1 MAVLKVVNYGNPILR
16 KVCEP
21 VKDFTKL
28 NGIVEDMFDSM
39 YEAEGIGLA
48 ANQVGI
54 DLNLFII
61 DITHTEESEST
72 HTFIN
77 SSIIETGGDEELF
90 QEGCLSLPGIA
101 LDVLRPEKVK
111 LRYQTLDEQWH
122 EDEFE
127 GLLARAI
134 QHEMDHLNGVFI
146 VDRVSELERI
156 QYQKDLKELEKKIK
170 KSYLIRLSI
179 KRGLSFNFLEVKIK

>member
-28 NGIVEDMFDSM
+28 DAIVEDMFDSM

-146 VDRVSELERI
+146 VDRVSEIERI
-156 QYQKDLKELEKKIK
+156 QYQKDLKELER
-170 KSYLIRLSI
+170 KSKSLIS
-179 KRGLSFNFLEVKIK
+179 SDS

>member
-21 VKDFTKL
+21 VKDFAKL
-28 NGIVEDMFDSM
+28 DAIIADMFDSM

-61 DITHTEESEST
+61 DITHTEESENT
-72 HTFIN
+72 HIFIN
-77 SSIIETGGDEELF
+77 SSIIEFSGDEELF

-111 LRYQTLDEQWH
+111 LRYQTLDEKWH

-146 VDRVSELERI
+146 VDRVSEIERI
-156 QYQKDLKELEKKIK
+156 QYQKDLKELER
-170 KSYLIRLSI
+170 KSKNLISSDLNQ
-179 KRGLSFNFLEVKIK
+179 KGFVL

>member
-21 VKDFTKL
+21 VKDFAKL
-28 NGIVEDMFDSM
+28 DAIIADMFDSM

-61 DITHTEESEST
+61 DITHTEESEYT

-77 SSIIETGGDEELF
+77 SSIIETGGDKELF

-146 VDRVSELERI
+146 VDRVSEIERI
-156 QYQKDLKELEKKIK
+156 QYQKDLKELER
-170 KSYLIRLSI
+170 KSKSLISSDLNQ
-179 KRGLSFNFLEVKIK
+179 KGFVL

>member
-21 VKDFTKL
+21 VKDFTQL
-28 NGIVEDMFDSM
+28 NGILEDMFDSM

-77 SSIIETGGDEELF
+77 SSIIGTSGDEELF

-146 VDRVSELERI
+146 VDRVSEVERI
-156 QYQKDLKELEKKIK
+156 QYQKELKDLEIK
-170 KSYLIRLSI
+170 SKSLISSDLNQ
-179 KRGLSFNFLEVKIK
+179 KGFVL

>member
-1 MAVLKVVNYGNPILR
+1 MAVLEVVNYGNPILR

-28 NGIVEDMFDSM
+28 DAVVDDMFDSM

-101 LDVLRPEKVK
+101 LDVLRPKKVK
-111 LRYQTLDEQWH
+111 LRYQTLDERWH
-122 EDEFE
+122 ENEFE

-156 QYQKDLKELEKKIK
+156 QYQKDLKELER
-170 KSYLIRLSI
+170 KSKSLISSDLNQ
-179 KRGLSFNFLEVKIK
+179 KGFVL

>member
-1 MAVLKVVNYGNPILR
+1 MAVLEVVHYGNPILR
-16 KVCEP
+16 KVCDP

-28 NGIVEDMFDSM
+28 DSIVENMFDSM

-72 HTFIN
+72 HTFVN
-77 SSIIETGGDEELF
+77 SSIIETGGNEELF

-101 LDVLRPEKVK
+101 LDILRPEKVK
-111 LRYQTLDEQWH
+111 LRYQTLDECWH
-122 EDEFE
+122 ENEFE

-146 VDRVSELERI
+146 VDRVSEIERI
-156 QYQKDLKELEKKIK
+156 QYQKDLKDLEKKS
-170 KSYLIRLSI
+170 KSLISSDLNQ
-179 KRGLSFNFLEVKIK
+179 KGFVL

>member
-16 KVCEP
+16 KVCEH
-21 VKDFTKL
+21 VKDFANL
-28 NGIVEDMFDSM
+28 DAIIADMFDSM

-61 DITHTEESEST
+61 DITHTEESDHT
-72 HTFIN
+72 YTFIN
-77 SSIIETGGDEELF
+77 SSIIETSGDEKLF

-111 LRYQTLDEQWH
+111 LKYQTLDEQWH

-156 QYQKDLKELEKKIK
+156 QYQKDLKELER
-170 KSYLIRLSI
+170 KSKSLISSDLNQ
-179 KRGLSFNFLEVKIK
+179 KGFVL

>member
-1 MAVLKVVNYGNPILR
+1 MR

-28 NGIVEDMFDSM
+28 DGVVDDMLDSM

-72 HTFIN
+72 HTFVN

-101 LDVLRPEKVK
+101 LDILRPEKVK

-146 VDRVSELERI
+146 VDRVSEVERI
-156 QYQKDLKELEKKIK
+156 QYQKDLKDLEIK
-170 KSYLIRLSI
+170 SKSLISSDLNQ
-179 KRGLSFNFLEVKIK
+179 KGFVL

>member
-21 VKDFTKL
+21 VTDFTRL
-28 NGIVEDMFDSM
+28 NGIVKDMFDSM

-61 DITHTEESEST
+61 DITHTEESENT
-72 HTFIN
+72 HIFIN

-101 LDVLRPEKVK
+101 LDVLRPKKVK
-111 LRYQTLDEQWH
+111 LKYQTLDERWH

-127 GLLARAI
+127 GLLSRAI

-146 VDRVSELERI
+146 VDRVSEIERI
-156 QYQKDLKELEKKIK
+156 QYQKDLKELEIK
-170 KSYLIRLSI
+170 SKSLTSSDSNQKGFVL
-179 KRGLSFNFLEVKIK
+179 

>member
-16 KVCEP
+16 KVCES

-28 NGIVEDMFDSM
+28 DAIIVDMFDSM

-111 LRYQTLDEQWH
+111 LKYQTLDEQWH

-146 VDRVSELERI
+146 VDRVSEIERI
-156 QYQKDLKELEKKIK
+156 QYQKDLKELER
-170 KSYLIRLSI
+170 KSKSLISSDLNQ
-179 KRGLSFNFLEVKIK
+179 KGFVL